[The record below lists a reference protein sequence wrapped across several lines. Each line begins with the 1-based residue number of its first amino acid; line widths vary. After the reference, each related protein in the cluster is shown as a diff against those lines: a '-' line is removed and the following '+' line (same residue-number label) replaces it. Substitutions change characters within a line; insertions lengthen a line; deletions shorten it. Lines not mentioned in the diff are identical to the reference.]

1 MELRINKHTILNIV
15 VFVIFGFLTFFVGLH
30 HEPWADE
37 AQAWLIARD
46 CTIPDMILH
55 VLKYEGHPILWFAI
69 LRILHFI
76 HYPYKLFFLLPWIAS
91 CIGVYLLVFKSKLP
105 GIIKYLFPFTYFIFY
120 QSAAIARNHSLLF
133 PMFTGIAILYKDR
146 LKHPYWYSLLLILT
160 ASVSAY
166 SFVIAFVFLAF
177 FVIDIFQAKKYSIR
191 AFIPHIIIFTYML
204 FTALYLIK
212 PADHALS
219 ASLNIIRLNPLRIL
233 YLITRGYFNTPH
245 PSLILLAKMITVLAL
260 YIYSAKAFC
269 KSKRQVLF
277 FTSINLTLAIAITA
291 LVCKPWHAAYFIIT
305 LISTCAI
312 LADANPQNKYD
323 FSSNKIFYIIIS
335 LIFATHIYW
344 SYKCSLFDIHNNY
357 SGAKS
362 AAEFIKS
369 NNLETKNIKG
379 FGYKI
384 TAIQPYFDKNL
395 YSNYNNNSAYWVW
408 SKPFYQAQQ
417 QQKDLINTPV
427 IILDT
432 KNCKNFINIIND
444 LQKSHNSYFFNGYIY
459 TKGHPDEEENFVILV
474 KK

>member
-15 VFVIFGFLTFFVGLH
+15 VFVIFGFLTFLVGLH

-120 QSAAIARNHSLLF
+120 QSAVIARNHSLLF

-146 LKHPYWYSLLLILT
+146 FKHPYWYSLLIILT
-160 ASVSAY
+160 ASISVY
-166 SFVIAFVFLAF
+166 SFVIMLIFLTF
-177 FVIDIFQAKKYSIR
+177 FIIEIFQSKKYSLKT
-191 AFIPHIIIFTYML
+191 FIPPIIILIYML

-212 PADHALS
+212 PADYTSYPDIDL
-219 ASLNIIRLNPLRIL
+219 IRLNPLRIL
-233 YLITRGYFNTPH
+233 YITTRGYFNTP
-245 PSLILLAKMITVLAL
+245 PLSFILLVKMITVLAL
-260 YIYSAKAFC
+260 YIYSAKTFC
-269 KSKRQVLF
+269 KSKQQVMF
-277 FTSINLTLAIAITA
+277 FTLTNLTLAIAITA
-291 LVCKPWHAAYFIIT
+291 LVCKPWHIAYFIIT
-305 LISTCAI
+305 LISICAT
-312 LADANPQNKYD
+312 LANENPQNKYD
-323 FSSNKIFYIIIS
+323 FSSNKIFYIII
-335 LIFATHIYW
+335 LIIFSNQICW
-344 SYKCSLFDIHNNY
+344 SYKSALYDIHNNY
-357 SGAKS
+357 SAAKA

-369 NNLETKNIKG
+369 NNLETKNITG
-379 FGYKI
+379 LGYKI
-384 TAIQPYFDKNL
+384 TAIQPYFNNNL
-395 YSNYNNNSAYWVW
+395 YSNYGKKSAYWVW
-408 SKPFYQAQQ
+408 SKGFYQH
-417 QQKDLINTPV
+417 QKENGLAEASV

-432 KNCKNFINIIND
+432 RNNNNFINIINN
-444 LQKSHNSYFFNGYIY
+444 LQNSHNSYFFNGYLY
-459 TKGHPDEEENFVILV
+459 AKGHPLEEENFVILV